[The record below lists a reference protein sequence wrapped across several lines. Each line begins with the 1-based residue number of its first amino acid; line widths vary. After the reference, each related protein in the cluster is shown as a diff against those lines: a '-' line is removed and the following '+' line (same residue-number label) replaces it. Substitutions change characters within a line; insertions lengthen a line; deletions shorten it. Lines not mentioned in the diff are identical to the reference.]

1 MYQLIGAISFFIFAT
16 LTGCSH
22 IQPKSK
28 HYVFLTKKYC
38 PHGLT
43 LYTDNTCR
51 DYREL
56 SALNAFTPDIKS
68 FSAPT
73 DTPTPPAKKHKKH
86 KKPLITKQNKTNKPA
101 LDCKAV
107 FKAINQCM
115 K

>member
-51 DYREL
+51 DYQEL
-56 SALNAFTPDIKS
+56 NRLGAFYPPIKH
-68 FSAPT
+68 FSVPT
-73 DTPTPPAKKHKKH
+73 DKPISPKP
-86 KKPLITKQNKTNKPA
+86 KKPLKRLKSAKKLNCKQ
-101 LDCKAV
+101 V
-107 FKAINQCM
+107 FHDINQCM